1 MSAADVNAVL
11 VRPAVVSDAAPIMKI
26 YGHYVKNTIF
36 TFEET
41 PPKSEYF
48 ADKINNTGDE
58 NPLLT
63 ATYNGVVCG
72 YAYADLWRTR
82 CAYRNTLESSLYV
95 DCAHVGLGVGKALL
109 DELLECLRKTPTRA
123 VVAVISLPNPAVSL
137 CMRSAALSPAA
148 CYTES
153 GGNSAR
159 LVMSGFG
166 WRTLSNYGRYCNATY
181 RQ

>member
-48 ADKINNTGDE
+48 ADKINNTAMKIPINGD
-58 NPLLT
+58 LQRRRMRLRLRRFCG
-63 ATYNGVVCG
+63 ALVVLI
-72 YAYADLWRTR
+72 AILWNQVCMWTVLMSVWVSVKH
-82 CAYRNTLESSLYV
+82 CWTNCWSALEKRRLGRWWRLFLY
-95 DCAHVGLGVGKALL
+95 LI
-109 DELLECLRKTPTRA
+109 RP
-123 VVAVISLPNPAVSL
+123 VSL

-159 LVMSGFG
+159 LVMSGF
-166 WRTLSNYGRYCNATY
+166 WLAHLK
-181 RQ
+181 